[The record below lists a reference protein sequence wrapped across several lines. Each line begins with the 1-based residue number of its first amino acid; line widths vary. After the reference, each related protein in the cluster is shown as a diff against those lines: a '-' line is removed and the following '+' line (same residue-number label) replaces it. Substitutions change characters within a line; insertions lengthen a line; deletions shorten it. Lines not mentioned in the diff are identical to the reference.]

1 MAENQALRQYYEQAG
16 FTFRGEIQG
25 QGWKASL
32 FEKKVKGEHP

>member
-1 MAENQALRQYYEQAG
+1 MKTSRLYLQ
-16 FTFRGEIQG
+16 GEIQG